1 MISQSGGSAAH
12 LLKLAQARGLA
23 VGTFIT
29 TGNEVDIEFGE
40 GLKALASDPMTTA
53 IIAYIEGIR
62 DRESLLEGLDAAR
75 RARKPVLML
84 KVGRTSAGAQAAA
97 SHTASLAGEDRVYD
111 SVFRSHG
118 VYRAQSTE
126 ELLDV
131 AAAALA
137 TPNLLKG
144 PRLGVVTISG
154 GMGAQIADAAADAGL
169 TLPTPSADVQARLR
183 ALCPPGSPLNP
194 VDITAQLST
203 DPHLLAAGK
212 IG

>member
-1 MISQSGGSAAH
+1 
-12 LLKLAQARGLA
+12 
-23 VGTFIT
+23 
-29 TGNEVDIEFGE
+29 
-40 GLKALASDPMTTA
+40 MTTA

-137 TPNLLKG
+137 RSEERRVGKECVSTC
-144 PRLGVVTISG
+144 RS
-154 GMGAQIADAAADAGL
+154 
-169 TLPTPSADVQARLR
+169 RW
-183 ALCPPGSPLNP
+183 SPYTQKKKQYNRQE
-194 VDITAQLST
+194 DSDKQS
-203 DPHLLAAGK
+203 
-212 IG
+212 